1 MADCEWRPL
10 PAHELQTVCS
20 YAWMHIMPA
29 QCGCGHYAPAAAPWW
44 LPFGHALW
52 CKSCMEGSRLRL
64 AGSVLVPV
72 DVVRHVTELLLML
85 EAARAVSMALSCHLA
100 GNVLV
105 PVDAAGHMTELL
117 LMLEAARAGVT
128 ASSRHLAG
136 NVLVPVDAAG
146 RVLELLLVLEA
157 AWAGARPGYGL
168 ALLSP
173 VAFNALEF
181 AKSQLEW
188 MAEGLTHS
196 LERSKAN
203 PFALRCAVNLEP
215 KTYYRKPQPGAQQDP

>member
-1 MADCEWRPL
+1 MAPL
-10 PAHELQTVCS
+10 ACPRAADSLFLCLDANYARAVRLWALSTCCCS
-20 YAWMHIMPA
+20 LLAS
-29 QCGCGHYAPAAAPWW
+29 
-44 LPFGHALW
+44 LW
-52 CKSCMEGSRLRL
+52 ACIVGKSCIEGSRLRL
-64 AGSVLVPV
+64 AGNVLVPV
-72 DVVRHVTELLLML
+72 DAVGFVTELLLML
-85 EAARAVSMALSCHLA
+85 EAARAVLLALSC
-100 GNVLV
+100 
-105 PVDAAGHMTELL
+105 
-117 LMLEAARAGVT
+117 
-128 ASSRHLAG
+128 HLAG

-215 KTYYRKPQPGAQQDP
+215 KTYYLKPQPGAQQG

>member
-1 MADCEWRPL
+1 MAPL
-10 PAHELQTVCS
+10 TCPQAACS
-20 YAWMHIMPA
+20 
-29 QCGCGHYAPAAAPWW
+29 
-44 LPFGHALW
+44 
-52 CKSCMEGSRLRL
+52 
-64 AGSVLVPV
+64 
-72 DVVRHVTELLLML
+72 LLLCL
-85 EAARAVSMALSCHLA
+85 
-100 GNVLV
+100 
-105 PVDAAGHMTELL
+105 DAHSAEGPRLCGQCTSPLL
-117 LMLEAARAGVT
+117 LLVGFPLGIHVGK
-128 ASSRHLAG
+128 SSTKGSHFYHLAG

-173 VAFNALEF
+173 MAFNALEF

-203 PFALRCAVNLEP
+203 PFALRCA
-215 KTYYRKPQPGAQQDP
+215 